1 MSEDLREQGLID
13 RGLRAEKILKH
24 ELYAE
29 SFAAVKAAIHEKI
42 EASPVRDVEGREHLF
57 KMLKALND
65 ARGYLEQA
73 MRDGKVSL
81 HLKEEKRLLK
91 FFR

>member
-1 MSEDLREQGLID
+1 MSEDLREQGVID
-13 RGLRAEKILKH
+13 RGVRAEKILKN
-24 ELYAE
+24 ELYVEA
-29 SFAAVKAAIHEKI
+29 FAQVKAAIHEKI
-42 EASPVRDVEGREHLF
+42 ESSPVRDVEGREHLF

-73 MRDGKVSL
+73 MRDGKVQL

-91 FFR
+91 LFR